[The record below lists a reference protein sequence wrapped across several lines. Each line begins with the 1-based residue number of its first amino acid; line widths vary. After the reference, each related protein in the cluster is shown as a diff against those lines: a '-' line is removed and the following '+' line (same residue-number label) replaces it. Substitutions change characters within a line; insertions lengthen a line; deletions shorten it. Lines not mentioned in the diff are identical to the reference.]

1 MSKSNIK
8 KLHRKKSS
16 EKRKSILNL
25 SHSEA
30 CKTFM
35 QHENYCNF
43 ELPPYILFDPILK
56 TINSL
61 LKKNKLSDIYNP
73 SDLQNADKINHT
85 ILHNKDGKY
94 AWRPIQL
101 IHPVLYIS
109 LVHNITN
116 KENWKIICK
125 RFEEFKKIPHI
136 KCMSIPVVAFK
147 KKKTKPEQILSWWEK
162 VEQQSIKMCLD
173 YEYLTHIDISNCYG
187 SIYTHS
193 IPWAIH
199 GREEAKNNRNNKNL
213 IGNVI
218 DKHLR
223 DMSYGQTNGIPQGSV
238 LMDFIA
244 EMVLGYIDGELREKI
259 KNNGIKHYNIIRYRD
274 DYRIFTNSLSD
285 GEQIVKLMSEILID
299 FGMALNPN
307 KTKPTDQV
315 IKGSIK
321 PDKLYWIQQ
330 KQKTSSLQKYL
341 LLIHNLSMQFP
352 NSGSLMSALGK
363 FYDRLKNKSIIK
375 KTKKRKYKNKQKN
388 NIKNIYQLISI
399 ITDIAYHNPRSYPPS
414 AAIISN
420 LISCIDDTE
429 KQKEV
434 ISKIRK
440 KFEKIPNTGYLDIW
454 LQRVVIGFD
463 ESIDFDDPICNL
475 VAKKD
480 NISIWKS
487 NWLNKKFEKKIKDET
502 IVDEEKLRRVKGEPI
517 KREEFEVF
525 PRNYI
530 SG

>member
-1 MSKSNIK
+1 MPKSNIK
-8 KLHRKKSS
+8 KISKSNNDS
-16 EKRKSILNL
+16 KRKNILDL

-30 CKTFM
+30 RDFFIK
-35 QHENYCNF
+35 HESYCNF
-43 ELPPYILFDPILK
+43 DLPPYILFDPILK

-61 LKKNKLSDIYNP
+61 LKNKKLSDFYIQ

-101 IHPVLYIS
+101 IHPALYIS
-109 LVHNITN
+109 LVNSITEE
-116 KENWKIICK
+116 KHWETICK
-125 RFEEFKKIPHI
+125 SFKKFKKNSHT
-136 KCMSIPVVAFK
+136 KCMSIPVITFK
-147 KKKTKPEQILSWWEK
+147 KKKNRPRQILSWWEK
-162 VEQQSIKMCLD
+162 VEQQSIKMSLD

-199 GREEAKNNRNNKNL
+199 GREVAKSKRQVKSL

-218 DKHLR
+218 DKHLQQ
-223 DMSYGQTNGIPQGSV
+223 MSYGQTNGIPQGSA

-244 EMVLGYIDGELREKI
+244 EMVLGYIDCELTKKI
-259 KNNGIKHYNIIRYRD
+259 KDNDIKYYDIIRYRD
-274 DYRIFTNSLSD
+274 DYRIFTNSLGD
-285 GEQIVKLMSEILID
+285 GEQIVKLISEILID

-315 IKGSIK
+315 IRGSIK
-321 PDKLYWIQQ
+321 TDKLYWIQQ
-330 KQKTSSLQKYL
+330 KQKTVSLQKHL
-341 LLIHNLSMQFP
+341 LLIHNLAMQFP
-352 NSGSLMSALGK
+352 NSGSLMSALER
-363 FYDRLKNKSIIK
+363 FYDKLKNRNTIK
-375 KTKKRKYKNKQKN
+375 KTRKRKYKKQRKD
-388 NIKNIYQLISI
+388 IKDISQLISI
-399 ITDIAYHNPRSYPPS
+399 ITDIAYHNPRTYPPS
-414 AAIISN
+414 AAILSN
-420 LISCIDDTE
+420 LISCIDNTE

-434 ISKIRK
+434 IKKIRK
-440 KFEKIPNTGYLDIW
+440 KFKKIPNTGHLDIW

-463 ESIDFDDPICNL
+463 ESIDFDEPICNL

-487 NWLNKKFEKKIKDET
+487 NWLDKKFEEKIKDET
-502 IVDEEKLRRVKGEPI
+502 IVNEGKLRKVTGKPI
-517 KREEFEVF
+517 TREEFEIF
-525 PRNYI
+525 SRNYV